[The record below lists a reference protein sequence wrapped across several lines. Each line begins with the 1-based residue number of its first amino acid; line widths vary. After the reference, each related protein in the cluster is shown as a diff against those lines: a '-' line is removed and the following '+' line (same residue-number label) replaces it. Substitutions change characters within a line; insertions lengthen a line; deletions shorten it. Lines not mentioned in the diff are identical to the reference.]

1 MSDIQHKDLL
11 CLYCENDQ
19 HNKLLTSILS
29 HSYNIFFFFGLCW
42 ELFFWGGGCTFK
54 KDSFSNFQIYKI
66 LYILA
71 IVLLAIVL
79 LAIDMM
85 YIISPGLIY
94 LITVSLTT
102 LTWFFQPYSPP
113 PDARNHKFDLCF
125 S

>member
-1 MSDIQHKDLL
+1 M
-11 CLYCENDQ
+11 
-19 HNKLLTSILS
+19 
-29 HSYNIFFFFGLCW
+29 
-42 ELFFWGGGCTFK
+42 GGCTFK

-94 LITVSLTT
+94 LISVSLTT
-102 LTWFFQPYSPP
+102 FTRFFQPYSPP
-113 PDARNHKFDLCF
+113 PDARNHKFDLFLISIFFYIEVFVFVLICVSVF
-125 S
+125 